1 MKVIEEAL
9 RPWGK
14 YIVIKDEPNYKLK
27 VIEVKPGHR
36 LSYQYHNKRSEV
48 WTIAAGAGAVFLND
62 EWHLAHPKMT
72 FEIPDYS
79 LHRAKAL
86 KGDFYILEL
95 QHGQELYEEDIER
108 VEDDY
113 GRTLSLG

>member
-1 MKVIEEAL
+1 
-9 RPWGK
+9 
-14 YIVIKDEPNYKLK
+14 
-27 VIEVKPGHR
+27 
-36 LSYQYHNKRSEV
+36 
-48 WTIAAGAGAVFLND
+48 
-62 EWHLAHPKMT
+62 MT

-86 KGDFYILEL
+86 KGDIYILEL